1 MDENDLLK
9 LKIEKLELQNAK
21 LRRILVDNNLTQ
33 EYVGE
38 DISSAADIEDHMDIE
53 ETTDQTNLRVANE
66 YLLPDI
72 WYGSLQCITTP
83 SHKIFLPGAVTH
95 LTALINNNKIKSFNT
110 PGIHTADSA
119 IGGKVTDSCSFN
131 TPGIHTAD
139 SAIGGKVTDSAIGS
153 KAADS

>member
-9 LKIEKLELQNAK
+9 LQIEKLELQNAK

-110 PGIHTADSA
+110 PGGTRISRHRPRERRVPPHSH
-119 IGGKVTDSCSFN
+119 FN
-131 TPGIHTAD
+131 P
-139 SAIGGKVTDSAIGS
+139 
-153 KAADS
+153 